1 MSHPPLPPYLRAIL
15 TMVPKL
21 RGWGK
26 DVDQSTIVA
35 AEIADCL
42 YGILDNKPHALSQ
55 TDFVRVTRD
64 ALLATSA
71 ERFEKL
77 AEQLQDLKAAAEL
90 AIAAIDAV
98 TKASRE
104 RKLAE
109 SQEQRT
115 SRTYPVTFGLP
126 ATMN

>member
-1 MSHPPLPPYLRAIL
+1 MSHAPLPPYLRAVL
-15 TMVPKL
+15 TMVPYL

-26 DVDQSTIVA
+26 KVDQSTIVA

-42 YGILDNKPHALSQ
+42 YGTLDNTPHALSQ

-71 ERFEKL
+71 DRLNTL

-104 RKLAE
+104 RRLA
-109 SQEQRT
+109 QLKEQQTRK
-115 SRTYPVTFGLP
+115 RYPVTFGLP

>member
-1 MSHPPLPPYLRAIL
+1 MSHMPLPPGLRAVV
-15 TMVPKL
+15 TMVPWL
-21 RGWGK
+21 RARGK
-26 DVDQSTIVA
+26 DVDQSTIMA

-42 YGILDNKPHALSQ
+42 YGTLDNTPHALSQ

-64 ALLATSA
+64 ALLATSVD
-71 ERFEKL
+71 RFDKL

-104 RKLAE
+104 RKLE
-109 SQEQRT
+109 KLKEQQTRK
-115 SRTYPVTFGLP
+115 RYPVAFKLP
-126 ATMN
+126 GTMN